1 MKYKCM
7 DTECSFASNCK
18 HGHLHDVS
26 NGCFNNC
33 GVNKNGKC
41 VQVDEEK
48 DNAKR
53 ISRGIRLRQ

>member
-1 MKYKCM
+1 M